1 MTAEPRSGTRARVRR
16 TGLRAAPV
24 ALAVLLPMAGC
35 APAGALVDERL
46 DISAYSEVHAVLD
59 RTNEL
64 MTYPI
69 DAYFIDA
76 EGLGR
81 IVQANALLRDD
92 CMREGGR
99 TDPSAAYDLTR
110 SAVVT
115 ETTFGIWSPERA
127 ARSGYGFDTPPAA
140 AVEAASA
147 AVLEAAAAD
156 PGWEDA
162 MSACEDRVETLPG
175 LGRDYAA
182 DEGMEI
188 TQLPQAIT
196 NDAGRLASADP
207 RWDQARA
214 RCGECLV
221 AHGLQ
226 LRTDSE
232 QPWSPQVPDDPE
244 AAIRTAVQDVQCKE
258 DTRLV
263 ETLSSLQAQ
272 YQAALI
278 DGHRAEL
285 DEVAKKERAVLE
297 RADAVIARHGR

>member
-1 MTAEPRSGTRARVRR
+1 MFRI
-16 TGLRAAPV
+16 APV
-24 ALAVLLPMAGC
+24 ALAVLVPLAGC
-35 APAGALVDERL
+35 TPADAPVDERL

-81 IVQANALLRDD
+81 IVQANALLLDD

-99 TDPSAAYDLTR
+99 TDPSAAFDLTR

-127 ARSGYGFDTPPAA
+127 ARSGYGFDMPNAA

-147 AVLEAAAAD
+147 AVIEAAAAD

-182 DEGMEI
+182 DKGMEI
-188 TQLPQAIT
+188 AQLPQAIT

-207 RWDQARA
+207 RWNRA
-214 RCGECLV
+214 RTRWGDCLI

-278 DGHRAEL
+278 DRHRAEL
-285 DEVAKKERAVLE
+285 DEVAQKERAVLE
-297 RADAVIARHGR
+297 RADAVIARYGR